1 MTPINWDLYNA
12 RINVSGSTARER
24 VINKVKDTISRYG
37 SDSISCKDIKID
49 GVSKKLFITNTSDP
63 YVKNFQDTEKIIT
76 SAGTLIEYAGNQWLV
91 EKLDVDDEVYPTG
104 KLRFCNH
111 TLNFLDSSYRPT
123 SRPCYV
129 ENTSYGTDET
139 GISISK
145 VNITTGAGTY
155 RIILPYDAQTAL
167 FDRTYADTNQNQR
180 IMLLKKS
187 YEITDVDFI
196 TQPGCVIITAEECER
211 SADDNVELGIADYN
225 RVKTTSALPRCE
237 ITYSGEPVLEYGKA
251 AKTFTAKFYDLD
263 GNLLETTPVWNLV
276 MTNQSL
282 LEFVASATEVN
293 DIYLRVTDKRLIG
306 EVIRI
311 EVENEDVSV
320 KNALEI
326 GVVAIGG

>member
-12 RINVSGSTARER
+12 RINVSGSTAREM

-37 SDSISCKDIKID
+37 SDSISCKDIKIN

-76 SAGTLIEYAGNQWLV
+76 SAGALIEYADNQWLV

-111 TLNFLDSSYRPT
+111 TLNFLDSNLRPT

-180 IMLLKKS
+180 IMLQKKS

-211 SADDNVELGIADYN
+211 SADDNVEMGIADYS
-225 RVKTTSALPRCE
+225 RVKTTSTLPRCE
-237 ITYSGEPVLEYGKA
+237 ITYSGEPVLEVGKA
-251 AKTFTAKFYDLD
+251 AKRFSVRFIDEN
-263 GNLLETTPVWNLV
+263 GNLLETTPAWNVV
-276 MTNQSL
+276 MTNSAL
-282 LEFVASATEVN
+282 LEFVASTTEVN

-306 EVIRI
+306 ETIRL
-311 EVENEDVSV
+311 EVENEDATMSAYV
-320 KNALEI
+320 EI
-326 GVVAIGG
+326 GVISLG

>member
-37 SDSISCKDIKID
+37 SNSIPCKDIKIN
-49 GVSKKLFITNTSDP
+49 GETKKLFVTNTSDP

-76 SAGTLIEYAGNQWLV
+76 SAGALIEYADNQWLV
-91 EKLDVDDEVYPTG
+91 EKLDFDDEVYPTG
-104 KLRFCNH
+104 KLRFCNY
-111 TLNFLDSSYRPT
+111 TLNFLDSNFQPI

-145 VNITTGAGTY
+145 VNITTGASTY
-155 RIILPYDAQTAL
+155 RVILPYDEDTAL
-167 FDRTYADTNQNQR
+167 FDRVYADTNQNQR

-211 SADDNVELGIADYN
+211 SADDNILLGIADYS
-225 RVKTTSALPRCE
+225 RVKTAPTLPRCE
-237 ITYSGEPVLEYGKA
+237 ITYSGEPVLEVGKA
-251 AKTFTAKFYDLD
+251 AKKFSPLFIDQD

-276 MTNQSL
+276 MTNSAL
-282 LEFVASATEVN
+282 LEFVASTTEVN

-306 EVIRI
+306 ETIRL
-311 EVENEDVSV
+311 EVENEDATMSAYV
-320 KNALEI
+320 EI
-326 GVVAIGG
+326 GVISLG